1 MKKFM
6 RLAVATLL
14 LVSMIFLLTGCTQ
27 EKSEG
32 EFKVGMECDYPPF
45 NWTQTTDANGAVP
58 IQGSK
63 EFAGGYDVEIA
74 KQIAKALNKDLVI
87 VKMDWNGLAPAVQAG
102 TIDAIIAGMSPTK
115 ERQQSIDFSVPYY
128 RSQLVMVVKKDG
140 PYAEAKTL
148 QDFAGAKITAQLNT
162 FHYSVIDQIEGVE
175 KQTAMDNFAAMR
187 VSLESGTIDGYVS
200 ERPEAMSAAAANENF
215 KMVEFMPE
223 AGFVASDEDIAIAV
237 GFKKGQDEQL
247 KKINEA
253 VDAITDENRV
263 KIMDE
268 AIKNQPVAQ

>member
-140 PYAEAKTL
+140 PYAEATTL

-215 KMVEFMPE
+215 KMVEFMPD
-223 AGFVASDEDIAIAV
+223 F
-237 GFKKGQDEQL
+237 
-247 KKINEA
+247 
-253 VDAITDENRV
+253 
-263 KIMDE
+263 
-268 AIKNQPVAQ
+268 IKTSLR

>member
-32 EFKVGMECDYPPF
+32 EFKVGMEYDYPPF

-102 TIDAIIAGMSPTK
+102 TISLDRK
-115 ERQQSIDFSVPYY
+115 SV
-128 RSQLVMVVKKDG
+128 V
-140 PYAEAKTL
+140 
-148 QDFAGAKITAQLNT
+148 
-162 FHYSVIDQIEGVE
+162 
-175 KQTAMDNFAAMR
+175 
-187 VSLESGTIDGYVS
+187 
-200 ERPEAMSAAAANENF
+200 
-215 KMVEFMPE
+215 
-223 AGFVASDEDIAIAV
+223 
-237 GFKKGQDEQL
+237 
-247 KKINEA
+247 
-253 VDAITDENRV
+253 
-263 KIMDE
+263 
-268 AIKNQPVAQ
+268 